1 MRLLIAVGC
10 LCAAIS
16 CRAPAPTRDARPQ
29 NILLVTVDTLRADR
43 VGVGI
48 APTMDRLA
56 AQGIKFANARTVA
69 PLTLPAHVSM
79 VVQIPGVVAAVRRDP
94 VSLVDIAPPF
104 PLYNRE
110 YNQA

>member
-69 PLTLPAHVSM
+69 PLTT
-79 VVQIPGVVAAVRRDP
+79 GG
-94 VSLVDIAPPF
+94 
-104 PLYNRE
+104 
-110 YNQA
+110 